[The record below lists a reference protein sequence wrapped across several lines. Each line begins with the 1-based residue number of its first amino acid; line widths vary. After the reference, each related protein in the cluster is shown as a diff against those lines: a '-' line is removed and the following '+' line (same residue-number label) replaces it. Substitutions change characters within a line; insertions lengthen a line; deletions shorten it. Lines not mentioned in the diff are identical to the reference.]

1 MGTYHSYPG
10 DAKLEDSKD
19 NWYRI
24 SGINVSRW
32 NLTTWGNTRWS
43 LWDYHTGGGFVLAK
57 AGIGLASKSHWS
69 DLLYKALKQD
79 DALTLLR
86 GESMTTGVVDG
97 FVRFVW
103 TGGNNNMDS
112 LDIVGNSFDFK
123 NRLTKDD
130 GAVDTLALNCTT
142 SQGGLYGKAAVMFYA
157 AYYIESTLH
166 TNNYYFRD
174 TPIEPNRNNC
184 CFRPMLTLKPVDPGI
199 TNPII
204 LSCQVRAK
212 CITRPYGWDRTMK
225 LTPLYSAYNIKS
237 IELSLNTDARGN
249 LLANG
254 NKHPNAVMAGIVPP
268 KADETICVEY
278 KTFEQKDSSNEYA
291 LKVTFDNGKILYVT
305 AALVGT
311 GFSYANQDNT
321 DSRIYRLFDLV

>member
-24 SGINVSRW
+24 SGMNISRW
-32 NLTTWGNTRWS
+32 NVSLVFNNWSIGRTNEYNLLSNNIGYLGNNKSVWSYCYAKILNYTTNPFSSYNTWS
-43 LWDYHTGGGFVLAK
+43 MIIPVGRAFTIKDRSIYEGKT
-57 AGIGLASKSHWS
+57 IASA
-69 DLLYKALKQD
+69 D
-79 DALTLLR
+79 T
-86 GESMTTGVVDG
+86 GESGKNIYIGTHSGNPALGIYSVFITAANNIASSGEYPPTT
-97 FVRFVW
+97 
-103 TGGNNNMDS
+103 T
-112 LDIVGNSFDFK
+112 IK
-123 NRLTKDD
+123 
-130 GAVDTLALNCTT
+130 
-142 SQGGLYGKAAVMFYA
+142 
-157 AYYIESTLH
+157 
-166 TNNYYFRD
+166 
-174 TPIEPNRNNC
+174 
-184 CFRPMLTLKPVDPGI
+184 FRPMLTLKPVDPGI

-321 DSRIYRLFDLV
+321 DSRIYRLSDLV